1 MPNIVITGASKGIGK
16 ALAEIFVKQGNHLCI
31 CARNEVD
38 LTRTKYELSI
48 LNAHSKVFT
57 MPCDMSKKNEV
68 KQFAHFV
75 LQHFDKIDVLI
86 NNAGVFLGGQ
96 MHNEAEG
103 ALEKMIDTNLYSA
116 YYLTRHL
123 VSNMQQH
130 KSGQIFNICSIASF
144 VAYPHG
150 GSYAVSK
157 FAMLG
162 FSKSLREEMKPFG
175 IKVCSV
181 MPGATLTESW
191 TGVDIPKERFMP
203 AEDVA
208 KIIYSVYE
216 LSDRTDVEEIVMR
229 PQLGDL

>member
-1 MPNIVITGASKGIGK
+1 V
-16 ALAEIFVKQGNHLCI
+16 
-31 CARNEVD
+31 
-38 LTRTKYELSI
+38 
-48 LNAHSKVFT
+48 
-57 MPCDMSKKNEV
+57 SKKDDV
-68 KQFAHFV
+68 KLFADFV
-75 LQHFDKIDVLI
+75 LQQFDKIDVLI

-103 ALEKMIDTNLYSA
+103 TLEKMIDTNLYSA

-123 VSNMQQH
+123 VPNMQQH
-130 KSGQIFNICSIASF
+130 NGGHIFNICSIASF

-150 GSYAVSK
+150 SSYAVSK

-162 FSKSLREEMKPFG
+162 FSKSLREEMKPYG

-191 TGVDIPKERFMP
+191 SGVDIPKERFMP

-208 KIIYSVYE
+208 KMVYSVYQ
-216 LSDRTDVEEIVMR
+216 LSDRTDVEEIVLR

>member
-16 ALAEIFVKQGNHLCI
+16 SLAEIFVKHGNHVCL
-31 CARNEVD
+31 CARSEVALTQTKNE
-38 LTRTKYELSI
+38 LLA
-48 LNAHSKVFT
+48 LNTNTEVHTFS
-57 MPCDMSKKNEV
+57 CDVSKKDDV
-68 KQFAHFV
+68 KQFADFV
-75 LQHFDKIDVLI
+75 LQRFNTVDVLI

-103 ALEKMIDTNLYSA
+103 TLEQMINTNLYSA

-123 VSNMQQH
+123 LPRMQQK
-130 KSGQIFNICSIASF
+130 KSGHIFNICSIASF

-150 GSYAVSK
+150 GSYAISK

-162 FSKSLREEMKPFG
+162 FSKSLREEMKPYG

-191 TGVDIPKERFMP
+191 SGVDIPKERFMP
-203 AEDVA
+203 SEDVA
-208 KIIYSVYE
+208 KMVFSVYS
-216 LSDRTDVEEIVMR
+216 LSDRTDVEEIVLR